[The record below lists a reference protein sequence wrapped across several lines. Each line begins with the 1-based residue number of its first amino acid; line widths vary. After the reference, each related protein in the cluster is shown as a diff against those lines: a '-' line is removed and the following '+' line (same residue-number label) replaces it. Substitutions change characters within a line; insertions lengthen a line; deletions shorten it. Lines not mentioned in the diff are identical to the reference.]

1 MAVPCWPDGCSVAAV
16 GTLASIVALLDSL
29 DPEKLLRS
37 GGYILL
43 FGIIFAESG
52 LLIGF
57 FLPGD
62 SLLFIAGM
70 AAAGTLEQATGGEA
84 INLNIWV
91 VLVGVFI
98 AAVAGDQ
105 VGYAFGNKA
114 GPALFKRPDSRF
126 FKREHVESAEE
137 FFEHHGPKAIVLAR
151 FVPIVRTFTPIV
163 AGAGNM
169 QYRTF
174 VKFNV
179 LGGLL
184 WGVGVTLIGYFL
196 GNIAIVHDNLE
207 VAILL
212 IVAIS
217 VVPMAIE
224 IIKSRRLK
232 SKLAAAD
239 TDTGA

>member
-1 MAVPCWPDGCSVAAV
+1 M
-16 GTLASIVALLDSL
+16 GTLATILGLLDSL
-29 DPEKLLRS
+29 DPEKILRS
-37 GGYILL
+37 GGYLLL

-70 AAAGTLEQATGGEA
+70 AAAGTLDQATGGDA

-105 VGYAFGNKA
+105 VGYAFGSKA

-184 WGVGVTLIGYFL
+184 WGVGVTLIGYFM
-196 GNIAIVHDNLE
+196 GNITIVHDNLE
-207 VAILL
+207 IAILL

-224 IIKSRRLK
+224 VIKSRRLK
-232 SKLAAAD
+232 AKLAAA
-239 TDTGA
+239 TDADA